1 MNMFEENNQ
10 KFVEVA
16 WYFTQKEMRIS
27 AQQRQGLHPREVF
40 LRFLFFVLIWRLIL
54 TVFFDWKM
62 DWECS
67 APKDVNEIDTITGKA
82 SILTEEEFKECEQ
95 KGEAN

>member
-1 MNMFEENNQ
+1 M
-10 KFVEVA
+10 
-16 WYFTQKEMRIS
+16 
-27 AQQRQGLHPREVF
+27 
-40 LRFLFFVLIWRLIL
+40 
-54 TVFFDWKM
+54 FFDWKM